1 MRIFSHNPLIR
12 IFKSDRKQSSEQ
24 VDIPYSA
31 QRELDRSN
39 QPRPFHINREDQ
51 GTRPWHSYTTKKTK

>member
-1 MRIFSHNPLIR
+1 MRIFSHNPLAR
-12 IFKSDRKQSSEQ
+12 FFKTGQKQLSEQ

-31 QRELDRSN
+31 QRAKDKSN
-39 QPRPFHINREDQ
+39 EPRPFHINRDAH